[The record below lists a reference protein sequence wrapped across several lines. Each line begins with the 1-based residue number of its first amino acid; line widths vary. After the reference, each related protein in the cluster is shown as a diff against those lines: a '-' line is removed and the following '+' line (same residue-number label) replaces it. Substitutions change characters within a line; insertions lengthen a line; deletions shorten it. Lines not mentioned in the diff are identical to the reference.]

1 MSPSGKSE
9 ARDAALRRVSQ
20 ARRWLIA
27 GAIGL
32 TAVFS
37 AVASQ
42 AFPGRSLK
50 ATTTTTT
57 GTAAP
62 STSAPAPPADNTLPD
77 DNQAQVPD
85 QSSSPDSS
93 IPPPASIPQ
102 PSDSG
107 AGAVSGGS

>member
-9 ARDAALRRVSQ
+9 ARDAALRRVTH
-20 ARRWLIA
+20 ARRWVIA

-32 TAVFS
+32 TGVFS

-50 ATTTTTT
+50 ATTTTT
-57 GTAAP
+57 GAAAP
-62 STSAPAPPADNTLPD
+62 STSAQAPPADNTLPD
-77 DNQAQVPD
+77 DSQAQVPD
-85 QSSSPDSS
+85 QGSSPDSS
-93 IPPPASIPQ
+93 IPPPESIPQ

>member
-1 MSPSGKSE
+1 MSSSGKPA
-9 ARDAALRRVSQ
+9 ARDAALRRVAH

-32 TAVFS
+32 TGVFS

-50 ATTTTTT
+50 ATTTTSSSDPAAVATP
-57 GTAAP
+57 AP
-62 STSAPAPPADNTLPD
+62 SDDNSLPD
-77 DNQAQVPD
+77 QTQVPD
-85 QSSSPDSS
+85 QSGQDNS
-93 IPPPASIPQ
+93 IPPPQSIPL

-107 AGAVSGGS
+107 GGTVSGGS

>member
-1 MSPSGKSE
+1 MSPSGKSA
-9 ARDAALRRVSQ
+9 ARDAALRRVSR
-20 ARRWLIA
+20 AKRWVIA

-32 TAVFS
+32 TGVFS

-57 GTAAP
+57 TPAP
-62 STSAPAPPADNTLPD
+62 ATSAPALPNDNSP
-77 DNQAQVPD
+77 QSQVPD
-85 QSSSPDSS
+85 QSGQDSA
-93 IPPPASIPQ
+93 IPPPQSIPQ

-107 AGAVSGGS
+107 GGAVSGGS

>member
-1 MSPSGKSE
+1 MSPSGKSA
-9 ARDAALRRVSQ
+9 ARDAALRRVSR
-20 ARRWLIA
+20 AKRWVIA

-32 TAVFS
+32 TGVFS

-57 GTAAP
+57 AP
-62 STSAPAPPADNTLPD
+62 APATSAPAPPD
-77 DNQAQVPD
+77 DNSPPDQSQVPD
-85 QSSSPDSS
+85 QSGQDSA
-93 IPPPASIPQ
+93 IPPPQSIPQ

-107 AGAVSGGS
+107 GGAVSGGS